1 MMGKIFGE
9 QCVRCNKTR
18 TKTQFEGVPTCEKC
32 EVEINADREPKRPCP
47 TCNSPMDK
55 TVVLNVIVDKCP
67 SGHGAWLDGGELE
80 VLKKAIETGAS
91 NQFATGMVMGMVIG

>member
-9 QCVRCNKTR
+9 QCVRCNITR

-67 SGHGAWLDGGELE
+67 SGHGEL
-80 VLKKAIETGAS
+80 ARWWRTGSARAGRPS
-91 NQFATGMVMGMVIG
+91 VTDV